1 MKDEIEGKAKEI
13 KGKLTGDK
21 EEEMEGKGQ
30 QAADKV
36 RRTGRDIRDDIKD
49 KANDVRQDG
58 DMTDEEREREA
69 ETVRERRSW

>member
-21 EEEMEGKGQ
+21 EEEMEGKGEQ
-30 QAADKV
+30 TADKV

-49 KANDVRQDG
+49 KANDARHDG
-58 DMTDEEREREA
+58 DMSEEERARESEA
-69 ETVRERRSW
+69 VRERRSW